1 MDPFLEALECGVI
14 RPLRRVWRKAAFTTL
29 FAERPLCGEL
39 DAGREWL
46 FVLRV
51 ARYLPVKAE
60 DAIPGEV

>member
-1 MDPFLEALECGVI
+1 
-14 RPLRRVWRKAAFTTL
+14 
-29 FAERPLCGEL
+29 L